1 MIICFIIFFYNINLF
16 FVYFIIE
23 VCRLS
28 EACQKRMLFYKQ
40 NENKMKKIWSWNA
53 AQPMKKLKFFNF
65 KTTQPAKHKFL
76 SSDSKIHLVNE
87 SDFYVSKSKLR

>member
-1 MIICFIIFFYNINLF
+1 MISCFIIYFFNNINLF

-28 EACQKRMLFYKQ
+28 EACQTRMLFYKQ

-53 AQPMKKLKFFNF
+53 VQSTKKLKFVNF
-65 KTTQPAKHKFL
+65 KTTQSAKHKFL
-76 SSDSKIHLVNE
+76 SSDSKRHLVNE
-87 SDFYVSKSKLR
+87 SDFYVSK